1 MSRALRHIALFGL
14 SLPSA
19 LFGYHVLA
27 GGAGGLASIES
38 TQSRVVEL
46 MSGTSGSPHSLTDL
60 AVLERNLYY
69 VEQRYVDQD
78 RVDFDAL
85 FEGALERVERSVA
98 GVMFV
103 RQPSGKRLQVS
114 IGTYDTVLFVGP
126 LEEFDALY
134 RELRRV
140 AVLLDEHLPSE
151 VDRAEVEY
159 DLINGALS
167 TLDPHSLLLPPVAAR
182 EMAVDNQGEFGGL
195 GIEIH
200 IRDGL
205 LTVKQ
210 PLEGTPAEHAGMQA
224 GDQIIRIEDES
235 TVNMDLNDA
244 VSRLRGEIGSPVRI
258 LVKRKQ
264 RADPLPMTIVRDRIK
279 LNPVEGR
286 LLDEDV
292 GYVRIKSFHGNV
304 AEDLEELLARLHRE
318 ASGELNGL
326 VLDLRGNPGGYLNQA
341 VAVSD
346 RFVSEGVIVATEEGG
361 GRREEQR
368 ATRAGT
374 ESDYPVAVLVNGS
387 SASASE
393 IVAGALKNLGRGVI
407 VGERTFGKGSVQ
419 HLYPNRDDSTLKLT
433 VARYLTPGDHSIQAI
448 GIPPD
453 VLLQPSVV
461 REASK
466 DAEDRNPVVSLYWR
480 EWIERE
486 ADLDHALGNRE
497 ELGDAPAFSMRFLRP
512 NPPETGK
519 RTRPEDDWEVELSR
533 ALLAASRGPS
543 RIDVLRSADSVIAM
557 RSDIEQLR
565 ISGAFLGV
573 DIDWTPGENPEHAAV
588 DATLSLGEDGLLR
601 AGRPEEVVLSLTNTS
616 DVDLWQLSAVTKSDN
631 PWFDDREFYFG
642 HLAPGDT
649 GKARLRVVMPEGAF
663 DEHAEL
669 KLTLRDPS
677 TRSLATWS
685 ESLETKGQALPSF
698 SYKLRLVDDG
708 SLGTKGDGDGLPEIG
723 ELVALE
729 VVVKNSGD
737 GVSRDGFVRLR
748 NRSGRPL
755 DLEKGTFQL
764 GSPEL
769 KDGTACDLEDPK
781 LATLCSGTLAPG
793 ETHTG
798 RLLFELRA
806 APEEKEGWTVEL
818 SVGDNERYDWGTV
831 ARGGFYEFF
840 RIKEELVLVPG
851 KPVDE
856 NWRRPP
862 IIDLTR
868 TPDLVTSDAVISGM
882 VRDDTGVRDVII
894 FHGDEKVF
902 YRGGADESLLPF
914 TVEPKLAEGGNLVVV
929 LARDAQGLT
938 ATRSLSVWNPA
949 EALSTAS
956 RASAVSVD

>member
-1 MSRALRHIALFGL
+1 MSRALRHLALFGM

-19 LFGYHVLA
+19 LLGYHVLA
-27 GGAGGLASIES
+27 GGAGDLASAE
-38 TQSRVVEL
+38 
-46 MSGTSGSPHSLTDL
+46 GTSQRLADLVATAGGQHSLAEL
-60 AVLERNLYY
+60 ALLERNLYY

-78 RVDFDAL
+78 RVDFDAM
-85 FEGALERVERSVA
+85 FSGSLERVERSVA

-114 IGTYDTVLFVGP
+114 IGTYDTVLFVET
-126 LEEFDALY
+126 LDDFDALY

-140 AVLLDEHLPSE
+140 AVLLEEHLPGE
-151 VDRAEVEY
+151 VDRSEVEY

-182 EMAVDNQGEFGGL
+182 EMEVDNQGEFGGL

-210 PLEGTPAEHAGMQA
+210 PLEGTPAERAGMRA
-224 GDQIIRIEDES
+224 GDQIVRIEDES

-244 VSRLRGEIGSPVRI
+244 VGRLRGEVGSPVRI

-279 LNPVEGR
+279 LNPVEGK
-286 LLDEDV
+286 LLQGDV

-304 AEDLEELLARLHRE
+304 AADLEELLARLHRE
-318 ASGELNGL
+318 SADDLQGL

-393 IVAGALKNLGRGVI
+393 IVAGALRNLGRGVI

-461 REASK
+461 REPAADS
-466 DAEDRNPVVSLYWR
+466 EDTNPVVSLYWR

-497 ELGDAPAFSMRFLRP
+497 QLGDAPAFSIRFLRP
-512 NPPETGK
+512 APPEAGERSK
-519 RTRPEDDWEVELSR
+519 PEDDWEVDMSR
-533 ALLAASRGPS
+533 ALLAAADGPS
-543 RIDVLRSADSVIAM
+543 RIDVLRSAGDVLGM
-557 RSDIEQLR
+557 RSEIEEAR
-565 ISGAFLGV
+565 IGAAFGEV
-573 DIDWTPGENPEHAAV
+573 GIDWTPGDNPARAQV
-588 DATLSLGEDGLLR
+588 DAHLALGADELVR
-601 AGRPEEVVLSLTNTS
+601 AGQAENVVLSLTNTS
-616 DVDLWQLSAVTKSDN
+616 SEDLWQLSAVTDSDN
-631 PWFDDREFYFG
+631 PWLDDREFYFG
-642 HLAPGDT
+642 HLAPGET
-649 GKARLRVVMPEGAF
+649 REARLRVVMPEGAF
-663 DEHAEL
+663 DEHSEL
-669 KLTLRDPS
+669 ELTLRDPDNHTLARWTERFE
-677 TRSLATWS
+677 TR
-685 ESLETKGQALPSF
+685 GQDLPAF
-698 SYKLRLVDDG
+698 AYKLRLIDDG
-708 SLGTKGDGDGLPEIG
+708 SQGTIGDGDGLPEVG
-723 ELVALE
+723 ETVALE
-729 VVVKNSGD
+729 LVVENTGE

-755 DLEKGTFQL
+755 DLDKGTFRL
-764 GSPEL
+764 GTPEL
-769 KDGTACDLEDPK
+769 ADGTACDPEDHA
-781 LATLCSGTLAPG
+781 LTDCSGTLRPG
-793 ETHTG
+793 ESHTG
-798 RLLFELRA
+798 TLLFALRD
-806 APEEKEGWTVEL
+806 APEDAEGWAIEL
-818 SVGDNERYDWGTV
+818 SVGDNERYDWGSV
-831 ARGGFYEFF
+831 VRGGFYEFF
-840 RIKEELVLVPG
+840 RLEEELALSPG
-851 KPVDE
+851 QPVDE
-856 NWRRPP
+856 AWRRPP
-862 IIDLTR
+862 AIELTR
-868 TPDLVTSDAVISGM
+868 TPDLVTDDAVISGM
-882 VRDDTGVRDVII
+882 VRDDTGVRDVVI

-902 YRGGADESLLPF
+902 YRGGVDETLVPF
-914 TVEPKLAEGGNLVVV
+914 TVQPQLAKGGNLVVV

-949 EALSTAS
+949 QALSTAS
-956 RASAVSVD
+956 RAEAVRLE